1 MLDVATAEKVFEKI
15 GEKNI
20 YTWHVLISGHVMN
33 GQGGAA
39 LQAFSMMLMEIF
51 KPDEDT
57 FLGVLCACCHQG
69 LVTDRVGLLEEALEL
84 IQSTSMEPNLYWYDI
99 VHFKSKFSLFYL

>member
-1 MLDVATAEKVFEKI
+1 MWGCDEAKKVFEEI

-20 YTWHVLISGHVMN
+20 CTWNVLISGYVMN

-51 KPDEDT
+51 KPDEVT
-57 FLGVLCACCHQG
+57 FLGVFCACCHQG
-69 LVTDRVGLLEEALEL
+69 LVTDRAGLLEEALEL
-84 IQSTSMEPNLYWYDI
+84 IQSTSMEP
-99 VHFKSKFSLFYL
+99 SLHWSRPVPITVRSHVDWN